1 MKSTGRPA
9 ADQQLDSIEFVPKRD
24 LDRAQQEIDRLRKE
38 NERLQQEAER
48 LRRELEAAL
57 RASKRQAAP
66 HSRGNPK
73 ANPKRPGRKPGRG
86 YGRQACRPTPARV
99 DERIAVPLPD
109 RCPHCGGGVEPES
122 CETQYQEEIVRRTI
136 VRRFDIAVG
145 HCCDCHRRVQ
155 GRHPLQTSDAVGV
168 GNVQLGP
175 EALTLAAVLNKQMGL
190 SLGHTRQVL
199 SYGFGL
205 EVSRGGLYRALARM
219 AGRAKPTYDGL
230 VETARQAPVNGMD
243 ETGWR
248 VGGRLQWLH
257 VAVSAQVTVYA
268 ILPGRGYQ
276 QFLLI
281 LGAEYDGFL
290 LHDGWAPYYRFQFAF
305 HQSCLAHLLRRCR
318 EMAQLASPS
327 ARAFPQA
334 VEHLLQTSLEL
345 RDRYEQGEISER
357 GMTIATGKL
366 EAQLDQMLETRRR
379 NPANRRL
386 ARHLEHERLWLFT
399 FLHCPGLDATN
410 NAAERAIRGMV
421 IARKVWGGNRTW
433 EGARTQQILVSVL
446 RTCWQQGKD
455 AFTRCVALLRAPRA
469 VILDIVPG
477 ADGPR
482 HSSIACP
489 NP

>member
-1 MKSTGRPA
+1 
-9 ADQQLDSIEFVPKRD
+9 
-24 LDRAQQEIDRLRKE
+24 
-38 NERLQQEAER
+38 
-48 LRRELEAAL
+48 
-57 RASKRQAAP
+57 
-66 HSRGNPK
+66 
-73 ANPKRPGRKPGRG
+73 
-86 YGRQACRPTPARV
+86 
-99 DERIAVPLPD
+99 LPE
-109 RCPHCGGGVEPES
+109 RCPHCGGDLERES
-122 CETQYQEEIVRRTI
+122 CETQYQEEIVRRTV

-145 HCCDCHRRVQ
+145 RCRECQRRVQ
-155 GRHPLQTSDAVGV
+155 GRHRLQTSDAVGV
-168 GNVQLGP
+168 GSVQLGP
-175 EALTLAAVLNKQMGL
+175 EALTLAAILNKQMGL

-243 ETGWR
+243 ETGWK

-268 ILPGRGYQ
+268 IMPGRGYQ
-276 QFLLI
+276 QSLLI
-281 LGAEYDGFL
+281 LGAGYDGFL

-327 ARAFPQA
+327 ALAFPQA
-334 VEHLLQTSLEL
+334 VEHLLQKSLEL

-366 EAQLDQMLETRRR
+366 EAQLDRMLETRRR
-379 NPANRRL
+379 NPENRRL